1 MSFLSETPPPLT
13 PSTRGLVKA
22 RRTAKFAGPRGAI
35 FPNSPASIIDSPTQK
50 DIA

>member
-22 RRTAKFAGPRGAI
+22 RRTAKFAGPRGTI
-35 FPNSPASIIDSPTQK
+35 FSFLPDSIMDLPASTNIS
-50 DIA
+50 